1 MFESI
6 ISACKALDAFGLPRA
21 AGNLHTDRFI
31 FANQSFLR
39 MAGLGKDEILI
50 VVLSEIVKIDL
61 ASADP
66 LKLGR
71 LIPITVRTADEAVTI
86 GGQAAISQQG
96 IAFLMIPLFIDPSPD
111 FEIGTAVGKELE
123 RQRVAAYVHDH
134 LAPELLAATFL
145 IEAIRVRLEREN
157 HPCREQLNEIQQQ
170 LTGPLRQMG
179 KRLEEAE
186 TISDWRELSN
196 QPIGVTEYDTR
207 EYY

>member
-31 FANQSFLR
+31 SANQSFLR